1 MLPPGILRALL
12 TVSVCTIVVP
22 VKDALLVVAGV
33 YPKALVTLLL
43 ARLIMPFDTLM
54 LLPTLTPPSV
64 LLVAFGNVYALGIV
78 GLLLKSL

>member
-43 ARLIMPFDTLM
+43 ARLIVPSDTLM
-54 LLPTLTPPSV
+54 LLPIFTPPSV
-64 LLVAFGNVYALGIV
+64 LLLAVGNV
-78 GLLLKSL
+78 